1 VSDVAARARTVM
13 SQEALVPDASSTE
26 KGGGEQELKG
36 KKGDLDVTFH
46 MQRETPTTTKVEV
59 TARENLAQWDKKYA
73 EELLNRI
80 VAK

>member
-1 VSDVAARARTVM
+1 M
-13 SQEALVPDASSTE
+13 QQEAIVPDASSTE
-26 KGGGEQELKG
+26 KGGDEQELKG

-46 MQRETPTTTKVEV
+46 IKRETPTTSKVEV
-59 TARENLAQWDKKYA
+59 TARENLAEWDKKYA